1 MNRGNE
7 AGGGKA
13 ENRGQT
19 TVSPPPLSPR
29 NRGLSPVSTDRHYLT
44 PLFEPGSVAIVGASE
59 KSGKVGTV
67 LLSNML
73 AAGYRGELFAV
84 NPKYASVRGV
94 PCSAS
99 IGKLPK
105 RVDLAVIATPA
116 QTVPDVIDQC
126 GRAGVRAAVVI
137 TAGFSEAGPEG
148 AKLER
153 ALLDNAR
160 RHGLRLVG
168 PNCLGILRPELGLNA
183 TFARGTAIPGS
194 LGLISQSGAVCAAML
209 DWAAPNKIGFSS
221 VVSLGGS
228 IDIDFG
234 EIIDYLANDA
244 KTEHILLYIEGI
256 RDARRFLSSLRAA
269 ARVKPVIVMKTGR
282 HPAGSRAAV
291 SHTGAIVGTDDVFD
305 AAVRRAGVVRV
316 SSIGQLV
323 AAAQA
328 LASRVRPH
336 GDRLAVITNGG
347 GPGVIAADRAAD
359 LGLSLAQL
367 SPATIE
373 ALRQVLPA
381 HWSHGNPI
389 DLIGD
394 AGSERY
400 RAAVAACLADEGV
413 DGVLTILT
421 PQAMTDA
428 EEIARAVAQTA
439 RGASKPLIGCWMG
452 ESSVSGGRKVL
463 QEASIPVFR
472 TPDPAV
478 EMFVHLAAFY
488 RNQRSLLQTPGPL
501 ADHAAPDLQGARTVV
516 ESVRAERRRV
526 LSETESKA
534 LLAAFHIPIAPT
546 VLAHSANEAMLLA
559 QQIGFAVAMKIDS
572 PDITHKSDVGGV
584 RLNLASADAVLLAY
598 REMLDEIGRKQPQ
611 ARLNGVTVE
620 PMIARRNA
628 RELMVGVIRDS
639 VFGPA
644 IVFGA
649 GGTAVEVHRDR
660 AVALPPLNGFLAAE
674 MIGTTRVARLLG
686 AFRNMPPADMRSL
699 ESVLLRVSEMVCELP
714 EIEELD
720 INPLIVD
727 DKGAVAV
734 DARVVVREPPPMR
747 ARYAHMAIHPYP
759 TELITTWRLADGSSA
774 SLRPIRPEDAEM
786 EQEFVKNLSDNSRYF
801 RFMNSVRELTPAML
815 ARFTQ
820 IDYDREM
827 AFVAVREEGGREI
840 EIGVARYVANPDA
853 QTCEFAI
860 VVAEAWHGKGLGRRM
875 LERLIEVARS
885 RGLKAM
891 VGHVLAV
898 NQSMLALCGKLGFE
912 VSDHPD
918 DGTLKRVTLILD
930 SRRSIA

>member
-1 MNRGNE
+1 MKMDVARE
-7 AGGGKA
+7 
-13 ENRGQT
+13 
-19 TVSPPPLSPR
+19 VL
-29 NRGLSPVSTDRHYLT
+29 DRHYLT

-59 KSGKVGTV
+59 KSGKVGAV

-73 AAGYRGELFAV
+73 AAGYRGTLFAV
-84 NPKYASVRGV
+84 NPKYGSVRGV
-94 PCSAS
+94 SCYAS
-99 IGKLPK
+99 VGKLPK

-116 QTVPDVIDQC
+116 QTVPEVIDQC

-160 RHGLRLVG
+160 RHGLRLIG

-183 TFARGTAIPGS
+183 TFARSTALAGS
-194 LGLISQSGAVCAAML
+194 LGLVSQSGAVCAAML
-209 DWAAPNKIGFSS
+209 DWAAPNKVGFSS

-256 RDARRFLSSLRAA
+256 RDARRFLSSLRTA
-269 ARVKPVIVMKTGR
+269 ARVKPVIVMKVGR

-328 LASRVRPH
+328 LASRVRPQ
-336 GDRLAVITNGG
+336 GNRLAVITNGG
-347 GPGVIAADRAAD
+347 GPGVMAADRAAD
-359 LGLSLAQL
+359 FGLPLAEL
-367 SPATIE
+367 SAATVE
-373 ALRQVLPA
+373 ALRRVLPSS
-381 HWSHGNPI
+381 WSHGNPV

-394 AGSERY
+394 ADSGRY
-400 RAAVAACLADEGV
+400 RTAVAACLADEGV

-428 EEIARAVAQTA
+428 EEIARVVAETA
-439 RGASKPLIGCWMG
+439 RGAAKPLIACWMG
-452 ESSVSGGRKVL
+452 EASVGIGRKL
-463 QEASIPVFR
+463 LREARIPVFR

-478 EMFVHLAAFY
+478 EMFAHLAAFY
-488 RNQRSLLQTPGPL
+488 RNQRLLLQTPGPL
-501 ADHAAPDLQGARTVV
+501 AHQAAPDVQGAGMVV
-516 ESVRAERRRV
+516 ETVIAEGRKV

-534 LLAAFHIPIAPT
+534 LLEAFHIPIAQT
-546 VLAHSANEAMLLA
+546 VLARSARDAMLMA
-559 QQIGFAVAMKIDS
+559 QEIGFPVAVKIDS
-572 PDITHKSDVGGV
+572 PDLTHKSDVGGV
-584 RLNLASADAVLLAY
+584 RLNLASSEAVRSAY
-598 REMLDEIGRKQPQ
+598 QEMLGEVGRKRPE

-620 PMIARRNA
+620 PMISRPNG
-628 RELMVGVIRDS
+628 RELMVGVMRDS

-644 IVFGA
+644 ITFGA

-660 AVALPPLNGFLAAE
+660 AVALPPLNAFLAAE
-674 MIGTTRVARLLG
+674 MIRNTRVFKLLG
-686 AFRNMPPADMRSL
+686 AFRGMPPVQVQAL

-714 EIEELD
+714 WIEELD

-727 DKGAVAV
+727 ETGAIAV
-734 DARVVVREPPPMR
+734 DARAVVRNPPPMR
-747 ARYAHMAIHPYP
+747 SRYAHMAIHPYP
-759 TELITTWRLADGSSA
+759 SELMTNWRLADGSSVM
-774 SLRPIRPEDAEM
+774 LRPIRPEDAEM
-786 EQEFVKNLSDNSRYF
+786 EQEFVQNLSQSSRYF
-801 RFMNSVRELTPAML
+801 RFMNTVRELTPAML

-840 EIGVARYVANPDA
+840 EVAVARYVSNPDG

-860 VVAEAWHGKGLGRRM
+860 VVADSWQCKGLGRRM
-875 LERLIEVARS
+875 LELLIEVARA
-885 RGLKAM
+885 RALKAM
-891 VGHVLAV
+891 VGQVLAG
-898 NQSMLALCGKLGFE
+898 NQPMLALCIKLGFE
-912 VSDHPD
+912 ISDHPQD
-918 DGTLKRVTLILD
+918 KTLKRATLVLD
-930 SRRSIA
+930 ASRGIV